1 MRVKPFVII
10 VEDNLA
16 NQMLAST
23 VLERDGFRTELTD
36 SPIDALERIGQA
48 RPDLVLMDIQLPG
61 IDGLSLARTL
71 KGSPATAGIPIVAF
85 TAHAMIGD
93 EESAIAAGCA
103 GYISKPID
111 TRTFAR
117 QVRAFLVE
125 ASETSEVPSL

>member
-1 MRVKPFVII
+1 
-10 VEDNLA
+10 
-16 NQMLAST
+16 
-23 VLERDGFRTELTD
+23 
-36 SPIDALERIGQA
+36 
-48 RPDLVLMDIQLPG
+48 MDIQLPG

-93 EESAIAAGCA
+93 EQSAIEAGCE